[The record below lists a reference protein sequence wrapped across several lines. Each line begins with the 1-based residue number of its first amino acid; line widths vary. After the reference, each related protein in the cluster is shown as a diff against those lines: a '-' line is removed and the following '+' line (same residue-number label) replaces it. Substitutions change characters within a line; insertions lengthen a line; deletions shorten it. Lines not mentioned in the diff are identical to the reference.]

1 MVSVNKNGDVFP
13 TKGTQGPGSTGESG
27 KYTPDKLT
35 KSIFAV
41 EANGVIVDRSNMPQ
55 SETKYLDINDD
66 GKIDYILTQ
75 HYNGYGV
82 VYKTELDNDADGK
95 TDDIRYT
102 LYKEID
108 GGDNVQYVGEDFD
121 KGADNTIDYR
131 QRTLP
136 DGNLLIDSDGDGTF
150 DKVGPGDQET

>member
-13 TKGTQGPGSTGESG
+13 TKGTQNSSSTGEAG
-27 KYTPDKLT
+27 NYAPNKLT
-35 KSIFAV
+35 PSIFTV
-41 EANGVIVDRSNMPQ
+41 EGNGVIVDKSQPQ
-55 SETKYLDINDD
+55 RETRYYVNKND
-66 GKIDYILTQ
+66 GNIDRITID
-75 HYNGYGV
+75 HYNDYGV

-131 QRTLP
+131 QRKLP

-150 DKVGPGDQET
+150 DRTGPGDQET